1 MLRLLRYVVLSFVF
15 MGSSLGAALADT
27 SPPQVHVFSCQV
39 FSGAPFTPLSDAVGL
54 AVRFQNDSP
63 DELASVVWRANYGKY
78 PVDFIDDGSFA
89 PSARIDNYVLFE
101 RGTTHFNAGSAIG
114 DLLPLFGRPNP
125 TVGSNSMWSSNMALG
140 PYFGTED
147 PENCS
152 IVRIT
157 TQTGAIWQNPAL
169 PQTIDNIPAPTPK
182 PSPTPDAP
190 LAAADPSGASPPIDL
205 SRCILSIYGKSSLSV
220 SYRNLN
226 GRAADSVVFRA
237 PYESSSLDFTDHGSF
252 GQGALISHSLHNAA
266 SRRTAVSSLS

>member
-140 PYFGTED
+140 PYFG
-147 PENCS
+147 
-152 IVRIT
+152 RK
-157 TQTGAIWQNPAL
+157 
-169 PQTIDNIPAPTPK
+169 IPKIAR
-182 PSPTPDAP
+182 S
-190 LAAADPSGASPPIDL
+190 SGSPPRPAR
-205 SRCILSIYGKSSLSV
+205 S
-220 SYRNLN
+220 
-226 GRAADSVVFRA
+226 GRI
-237 PYESSSLDFTDHGSF
+237 PH
-252 GQGALISHSLHNAA
+252 
-266 SRRTAVSSLS
+266 SRRQSTIFRPPPPNHLRRRTRRSQPPIRQAHRPRSTSRAVS